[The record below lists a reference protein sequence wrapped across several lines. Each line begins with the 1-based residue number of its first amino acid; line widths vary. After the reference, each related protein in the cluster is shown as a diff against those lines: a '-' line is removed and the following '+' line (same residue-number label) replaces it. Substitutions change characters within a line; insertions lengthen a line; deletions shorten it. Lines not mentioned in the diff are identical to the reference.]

1 MISIIVAFDKNN
13 LIGND
18 DALPWHYPDDLKY
31 FKEKTL
37 NKTVLMGRKT
47 FDSII
52 KRNNKPLPKR
62 NNIVA
67 TCNKDYKCEFSN
79 VKVINNLEEFLQV
92 NHEDEIFVIGGE
104 KVYKIA
110 LKYADRL
117 YITHINKEYKG
128 NVYFPSINY
137 DNYNLISSA
146 KCDELEFCIYER
158 KKS

>member
-1 MISIIVAFDKNN
+1 MISIIVAIDKNN
-13 LIGND
+13 LIGD
-18 DALPWHYPDDLKY
+18 GEKLPWYYPEDLKY
-31 FKEKTL
+31 FKTKTL

-62 NNIVA
+62 NNIVV
-67 TCNKDYKCEFSN
+67 TRNGNYKCEFDN
-79 VKVINNLEEFLQV
+79 VKVINNLDEFLQA
-92 NHEDEIFVIGGE
+92 NHEEEIFIIGGE
-104 KVYKIA
+104 KVYKVA

-128 NVYFPSINY
+128 NVYFPNINY
-137 DNYNLISSA
+137 DNYNLISSE
-146 KCDELEFCIYER
+146 KHDELNFCIYER